1 MRIMARDIKDLIRAQ
16 QKMQEKIKELGDYL

>member
-1 MRIMARDIKDLIRAQ
+1 MAKDIKDLIRAQ